1 MRNYFIYKGIM
12 KYQNARF
19 EKFAESF
26 EKHISELKSYLKK
39 QAASFDVEVRKQAA
53 ECIKPQ
59 GKYLRPLLVYSSA
72 PSKKYS
78 DKELQKRAAA
88 VELIH
93 LASLIHD
100 DVIDNADLRRD
111 EETIFKKFGARTAI
125 LLGDAI
131 FAHAMGLSVDG
142 NAPEVSSRAIAVVKT
157 LSQGEIMQTLAL
169 NRETDMARYISII
182 EGKTASL
189 FEFACFL
196 GASLE
201 CGAQSEWAKAAQKAG
216 KALGRAYQMYDDICD
231 WDMAESQSGKTA
243 GTDFISE
250 KQTLPVIILLK
261 TLPKR
266 ESAKLSK
273 NLKSHSPQ
281 DLRQMMSENG
291 VFKKCAEIYEKEV
304 EKARAAIAK
313 FVGKNEKLLEFCDAI
328 SSMMPK
334 Y

>member
-1 MRNYFIYKGIM
+1 M
-12 KYQNARF
+12 KHKNASF
-19 EKFAESF
+19 EKFADSF
-26 EKHISELKSYLKK
+26 KKHIAELKASLKK
-39 QAASFDVEVRKQAA
+39 QASSFDIEVRKQAS

-78 DKELQKRAAA
+78 NKDLQRRASA

-111 EETIFKKFGARTAI
+111 EETVFKKFGARTAI

-131 FAHAMGLSVDG
+131 FAHAMSLSLEGAD
-142 NAPEVSSRAIAVVKT
+142 NEVSMRAINVVKI
-157 LSQGEIMQTLAL
+157 LSQGEIMQTLAK
-169 NRETDMARYISII
+169 NHETNISRYISII

-201 CGAQSEWAKAAQKAG
+201 SGSKSEWSKAAQKAG
-216 KALGRAYQMYDDICD
+216 MALGRAYQMYDDICD
-231 WDMAESQSGKTA
+231 WEMPESESGKTT

-250 KQTLPVIILLK
+250 KQTLPIIILLK
-261 TLPKR
+261 TLPKA

-273 NLKSHSPQ
+273 NLKIYSPQ
-281 DLRQMMSENG
+281 ELREMMIKND
-291 VFKKCAEIYEKEV
+291 VFKKCAEIYEKEI
-304 EKARAAIAK
+304 EKARKAIEK
-313 FVGKNEKLLEFCDAI
+313 FEDKNAKLLEFCDVI

-334 Y
+334 F